1 MEQVIT
7 RDEYSQRKG
16 ELRDR
21 KQLINEK
28 QAALKRELEQYNLDV
43 RNLKKLKKLKTAVPI
58 KQEPASA
65 GLTIPETLVLI
76 NEKKRRGTLL
86 PQLLSLL
93 QAQATSVPVPVQ
105 AQVWTPWEGKTKKK
119 KKSKKKTKLVRK
131 QKKKRKK
138 KNLSEEEEDTET
150 DVEDENEEEDEDVD
164 EENEEEEDVDEEN
177 DRDLKSVLQG
187 YRRIPIKAQS
197 FRRHLFVDA
206 EIVKLFTTGWYRG
219 KVVALR
225 PNRVRSNCEV
235 NWEDEDTNQTRN
247 CLLKEEEYFRLEV
260 SASNKATVGAWF
272 FIEHEN

>member
-1 MEQVIT
+1 
-7 RDEYSQRKG
+7 
-16 ELRDR
+16 
-21 KQLINEK
+21 
-28 QAALKRELEQYNLDV
+28 
-43 RNLKKLKKLKTAVPI
+43 VPI
-58 KQEPASA
+58 KQEPKASA

-105 AQVWTPWEGKTKKK
+105 AQAWTPWEGKTKKK

-131 QKKKRKK
+131 KNKKRKQK
-138 KNLSEEEEDTET
+138 TKQRQNKNLSEEEDTEI
-150 DVEDENEEEDEDVD
+150 DDEDENEEEDEDVD
-164 EENEEEEDVDEEN
+164 EENEEEEDVDEEK
-177 DRDLKSVLQG
+177 DRELKSVLQG

-197 FRRHLFVDA
+197 FRRHLVVDA

-225 PNRVRSNCEV
+225 AKRVRSNCEV

-247 CLLKEEEYFRLEV
+247 CLLKEEEYFRLEI